1 MSPTATVFL
10 HARREFLALRGGEY
24 LGRVGKGLRNA
35 SGRLLGELEMLGAQR
50 LDRGPVDAVL
60 REQLERFPARLAY
73 PLAKRQQ
80 VFRRLLHDRRE
91 LLLLLLGGV
100 DFDVKVLEH
109 AIDVLVHLRGIERAR
124 REAAAVPAAAAPV
137 REGFD
142 ADAGGDAADQR
153 GDRRALEKFPALV
166 GLALLRFHDSSFPGY
181 GDISPAK
188 GVSQP
193 RVRSEERRVGKESRC
208 GGGAVA

>member
-153 GDRRALEKFPALV
+153 GDGRALEKATAFLGIPV
-166 GLALLRFHDSSFPGY
+166 LRFHDSSFPGY
-181 GDISPAK
+181 GERFPWE
-188 GVSQP
+188 
-193 RVRSEERRVGKESRC
+193 RSLAAAGKRDLSNE
-208 GGGAVA
+208 